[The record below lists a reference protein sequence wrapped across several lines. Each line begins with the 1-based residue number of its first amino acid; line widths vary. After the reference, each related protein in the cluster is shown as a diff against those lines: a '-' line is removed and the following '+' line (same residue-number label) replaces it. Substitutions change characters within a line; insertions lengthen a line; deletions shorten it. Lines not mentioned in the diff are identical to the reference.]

1 MSLVLELG
9 DDVRTLDFGI
19 YSETEAA
26 NFPAVPPSGN
36 APLGEAPAGE
46 SVTTEQTIK
55 VSVGDYVWWDTNED
69 GRQDETDIPLEGVV
83 LRIYTVDGEPV
94 FDVFG
99 NPVVFTTTNAQG
111 WYTFDNLPPGQYRVE
126 IEAPEGF
133 VPTLANVGS
142 VDGDSS
148 TGFAVSRILVED
160 EERDPTLDFG
170 FVPASGGQLPAAG
183 LSGTTYLQ
191 ISLSCFCCS
200 VCSSWLR
207 ASPTAAS
214 VGRSSGCLGLSE
226 DETDG
231 PGESRDQVHLV
242 RYLQYLAKHSTP
254 QR

>member
-1 MSLVLELG
+1 LIPFLPAGAYKVTITLPGDYVTTTGTSEVQMSLVLELG

-36 APLGEAPAGE
+36 APPGEGPVGE
-46 SVTTEQTIK
+46 SVTTEQPIK

-94 FDVFG
+94 VDVFG

-142 VDGDSS
+142 VRW
-148 TGFAVSRILVED
+148 GFFYWLRCFTHSWYED

-170 FVPASGGQLPAAG
+170 FVPASGTQLPAAG

-191 ISLSCFCCS
+191 ISLLVLLLGVLFGLFAFEGRAK
-200 VCSSWLR
+200 LR
-207 ASPTAAS
+207 
-214 VGRSSGCLGLSE
+214 LSRAE
-226 DETDG
+226 
-231 PGESRDQVHLV
+231 R
-242 RYLQYLAKHSTP
+242 R
-254 QR
+254 